1 MSLPQD
7 IYVRRIY
14 LAFLKDACIIT
25 GWSKNKRLEIAM
37 EVQIRIAGAAGQG
50 LQTAADLLG
59 RALTRAGSFAYLYN
73 DAESRIRGG
82 LNFSHLRCSDQ
93 PLHGISQQVDI
104 LVAMTDAAVTEF
116 SHLVA
121 KNGII
126 LCNRENAHP
135 RTAPFTLESLLA
147 ETGNE
152 KAIALLSAAIVC
164 ALLDVPKGLVESLVR
179 DHFGSGKAL
188 ESNLLAL
195 ELGYSKARDL
205 DDAARFSLAHIP
217 AKKPRIWVAGHES
230 VALGAIAGGV
240 RFVAS
245 YPMSPS
251 TGTLTDLAEWA
262 REASLV
268 VEQAEDEIAAI
279 NMVAGASYAGARAM
293 TTTSGGGFCLMTEGV
308 SLMGMIEVGG
318 VILIAQRPGP
328 ATGLPTRT
336 AQGDLHLALHAGHGA
351 FAKAIFAPRNLQEC
365 YEYTARAFDVAER
378 FGCPVFILTDQLLQ
392 DSQAT
397 LDPFSAE
404 KIPQERSLLSKEQ
417 LAKMS
422 SYRRYELTDSGVSP
436 QAAPGISKHVIVVD
450 SDEHDAEGHLT
461 EKPIIS
467 EQMSQKRLRK
477 IASLKS
483 FLDFDPIIEGQKS
496 SPHLV
501 IGWGSSYETLKEAR
515 NRLKKKN
522 TVFAH
527 LHLSQVWPL
536 PEERLKALFT
546 RYDRIILV
554 ENNAVPELGPLLCEC
569 TQRKHDVFINRFDGR
584 PFSVEEMVSRLT
596 EVLP

>member
-1 MSLPQD
+1 
-7 IYVRRIY
+7 
-14 LAFLKDACIIT
+14 
-25 GWSKNKRLEIAM
+25 M

-50 LQTAADLLG
+50 IQTAADLLG
-59 RALTRAGSFAYLYN
+59 RSLSRAGSFVYLYN

-104 LVAMTDAAVTEF
+104 LVALTDAAVTEF
-116 SHLVA
+116 AHLVA

-126 LCNRENAHP
+126 LCNRENTHP
-135 RTAPFTLESLLA
+135 RTAPFTLASLLA
-147 ETGNE
+147 EIGNE
-152 KAIALLSAAIVC
+152 KALALLSAAIIC
-164 ALLDVPKGLVESLVR
+164 ALLDIPKELVEALVR
-179 DHFGSGKAL
+179 DHFGSGKVL
-188 ESNLLAL
+188 DSNLLAL
-195 ELGYSKARDL
+195 ELGYRKARDL
-205 DDAARFSLAHIP
+205 DNAARFRLAHTP
-217 AKKPRIWVAGHES
+217 PKAPRLWLAGHES

-251 TGTLTDLAEWA
+251 TGTLTDLADWA
-262 REASLV
+262 HEASLV

-308 SLMGMIEVGG
+308 SLLGMIEVGG

-336 AQGDLHLALHAGHGA
+336 AQGDLRLALHAGHGA
-351 FAKAIFAPRNLQEC
+351 FAKAIFAPKNLQEC
-365 YEYTARAFDVAER
+365 YELTARAFDVAER
-378 FGCPVFILTDQLLQ
+378 FGCPVFVLTDQLLQ

-397 LDPFSAE
+397 MDAFST
-404 KIPQERSLLSKEQ
+404 KDLSRKRGLLTKEQ
-417 LAKMS
+417 LEEMS

-436 QAAPGISKHVIVVD
+436 QAAPGISQHVVVVD
-450 SDEHDAEGHLT
+450 SDEHDMDGHLT
-461 EKPIIS
+461 EKPIIA
-467 EQMSQKRLRK
+467 EQMAHKRLRK

-483 FLDFDPIIEGQKS
+483 SLDFEPVIEGQKS

-501 IGWGSSYETLKEAR
+501 ISWGSSYETLKEAR
-515 NRLKKKN
+515 NQLKKKN
-522 TVFAH
+522 VLFAH

-536 PEERLKALFT
+536 PEERLKALFAK
-546 RYDRIILV
+546 YDRIILV
-554 ENNAVPELGPLLCEC
+554 ENNVVPELGALLCEC
-569 TQRKHDVFINRFDGR
+569 TLRKHDVFINRFDGR

>member
-1 MSLPQD
+1 M
-7 IYVRRIY
+7 RR
-14 LAFLKDACIIT
+14 
-25 GWSKNKRLEIAM
+25 EVAM

-59 RALTRAGSFAYLYN
+59 RALTRAGSFAYLYT

-93 PLHGISQQVDI
+93 PLHGISQQIDI
-104 LVAMTDAAVTEF
+104 LVALTDAAVTEF
-116 SHLVA
+116 SHLVST
-121 KNGII
+121 NGII
-126 LCNRENAHP
+126 LCNRENTHP
-135 RTAPFTLESLLA
+135 RTAPFTLASLLA
-147 ETGNE
+147 EIGGD
-152 KAIALLSAAIVC
+152 KALALLSAAIVC
-164 ALLDVPKGLVESLVR
+164 ALLDIPRGLMESLVR
-179 DHFGSGKAL
+179 DHFGSGAAL
-188 ESNLLAL
+188 ESNLRAL
-195 ELGYSKARDL
+195 ELGYRKAGEL
-205 DDAARFSLAHIP
+205 DHATRFRIAHAP
-217 AKKPRIWVAGHES
+217 AKAPRLWLAGHES
-230 VALGAIAGGV
+230 VAFGAIAGGV

-351 FAKAIFAPRNLQEC
+351 FAKAIFAPKNLQEC
-365 YEYTARAFDVAER
+365 YELTARAFEVAER
-378 FGCPVFILTDQLLQ
+378 FGCPVFVLTDQLLQ

-397 LDPFSAE
+397 MDAFSTKE
-404 KIPQERSLLSKEQ
+404 ISQKRGLLSEAQ
-417 LAKMS
+417 LADMS
-422 SYRRYELTDSGVSP
+422 SYHRYELTDSGVSP
-436 QAAPGISKHVIVVD
+436 QAAPGISKHVVVVD
-450 SDEHDAEGHLT
+450 SDEHDVDGHLT
-461 EKPIIS
+461 EKPIIA
-467 EQMSQKRLRK
+467 EQMCQKRLRK

-483 FLDFDPIIEGQKS
+483 SLDFEPIVEGQKS

-501 IGWGSSYETLKEAR
+501 ISWGSTYETLREAR
-515 NRLKKKN
+515 NHLKKKN
-522 TVFAH
+522 ALFAH

-536 PEERLKALFT
+536 PVERLKALFA

-554 ENNAVPELGPLLCEC
+554 ENNAVPELGSLLCEC
-569 TQRKHDVFINRFDGR
+569 TQRAHDVFINRFDGR